1 MSLQKTYSP
10 AKVEVSLAGVLTL
23 TGFAE
28 GTSIQAARAVDNSSQ
43 TVGMQGDVG
52 LTATAN
58 STGTLTFT
66 LMQNSESN
74 LAMSVLQN
82 AQDLAK
88 TLFRFGVTVSDP
100 SGGFLCHAEGC
111 HVMTPAEMSLGDT
124 QESKVWV
131 LFVEDLRFFDAERL
145 KAVGAATALS
155 KAKNAVDQLRAISGN
170 RA

>member
-10 AKVEVSLAGVLTL
+10 AKVVVNLAGVLTL

-58 STGTLTFT
+58 QTGTLTFT
-66 LMQNSESN
+66 LMQNSEAN
-74 LAMSVLQN
+74 LALSALQN
-82 AQDLAK
+82 AQDIDK
-88 TLFRFGVTVSDP
+88 TLYRTGISISDP

-111 HVMTPAEMSLGDT
+111 HIMTPPEMSLGDT

-131 LFVEDLRFFDAERL
+131 FFVESLQFFTVGRL
-145 KAVGAATALS
+145 LGGAKALS
-155 KAKNAVDQLRAISGN
+155 EAKNAVDVIRGISAN

>member
-1 MSLQKTYSP
+1 MSSQKTYSP
-10 AKVEVSLAGVLTL
+10 AKVEVNLAGALTL

-43 TVGMQGDVG
+43 TIGMQGDVG

-74 LAMSVLQN
+74 LTMSMLQN

-88 TLFRFGVTVSDP
+88 TLYRFGVTVSDP

-131 LFVEDLRFFDAERL
+131 LFVENLQFFDANKLIGE
-145 KAVGAATALS
+145 ASALS
-155 KAKNAVDQLRAISGN
+155 RAKNAVDLLKSVSASRT
-170 RA
+170 

>member
-10 AKVEVSLAGVLTL
+10 AKVVVNLAGVLTL

-58 STGTLTFT
+58 QTGTITFT
-66 LMQNSESN
+66 LMQNSEAN
-74 LAMSVLQN
+74 LALSALQN
-82 AQDLAK
+82 AQDIDQ
-88 TLFRFGVTVSDP
+88 TLYRTGISISDP

-111 HVMTPAEMSLGDT
+111 HIMTPPEMSLGDT

-131 LFVEDLRFFDAERL
+131 FFVESLQFFTVGRL
-145 KAVGAATALS
+145 LGGAKALS
-155 KAKNAVDQLRAISGN
+155 EAKNAVDAIRGISAN